1 MSKGK
6 KRINNKNWKEKS
18 KKKRQALEEQAKE
31 MSENEKSQVI
41 V

>member
-1 MSKGK
+1 MGFGDY
-6 KRINNKNWKEKS
+6 INPFS